1 MYEKILQGR
10 IKWPSH
16 FDPAAKDLLKR
27 LLTADLSKR
36 FGNLKG
42 GSKDIKGHKWFQGL
56 DFVVLLKGKLP
67 APYIPPVKGD
77 GDTSQFDTYPEETEP
92 YGTMTRDPYAELFKD
107 F

>member
-36 FGNLKG
+36 FGNLKS

-56 DFVVLLKGKLP
+56 DFVLLMRGKLP
-67 APYIPPVKGD
+67 APYIPPVKGE

-92 YGTMTRDPYAELFKD
+92 YGLATRDPYAELFKD